1 MRSSCSNAASG
12 RAYCDH
18 FFAPQVERATIYQ
31 PSGDRLAS
39 SRLSI
44 WHNVHGNCSMPDRG
58 TRDSPTAAVGRRHA
72 SHRCGVCKRTLPGY
86 RLIPVASI
94 RENIAGLIAARVAD
108 WDMTGFICRSCF
120 NRFRAE
126 FVGAEMERDRGE
138 LSALEEEV
146 VKSLREEQTVAD
158 DVNREFAR
166 ALTIGE
172 RVADKVAEF
181 GGSWRFILIFFG
193 VMAVWITINSV
204 YLLWNPFDP
213 YPYILLNLALSLL
226 AAVQAP
232 VIMMSQNR
240 QEARDRL
247 RAEQDYEVNLKAEM
261 EIAQLHGKMDEL
273 RERQWQ
279 ELLGIQE
286 RQINMLDEQINLVR
300 QVVATV
306 CALPRGE

>member
-1 MRSSCSNAASG
+1 
-12 RAYCDH
+12 
-18 FFAPQVERATIYQ
+18 
-31 PSGDRLAS
+31 
-39 SRLSI
+39 
-44 WHNVHGNCSMPDRG
+44 MPDRG

-86 RLIPVASI
+86 SLIPVASI

-247 RAEQDYEVNLKAEM
+247 RAENDYKVNLKAELEVRAISEKLDQLIHHQWEHLL
-261 EIAQLHGKMDEL
+261 EIQQIQIEMIDDLVGKRRPGPREPAQD
-273 RERQWQ
+273 R
-279 ELLGIQE
+279 
-286 RQINMLDEQINLVR
+286 
-300 QVVATV
+300 
-306 CALPRGE
+306 